1 MKFMEI
7 RKLTEDKKQGRISF
21 LLKGSNPAFANTLRR
36 LIMDEV
42 PTMAID
48 TVQFRQ
54 NSSALYDE
62 MIAHRLGL
70 IPLATDLSSYTLK
83 DACSCKGAGCAQC
96 QLTFMLN
103 AKGPMTV
110 YAKDIQSKDPKVKP
124 VYPDMILVKLLKGQE
139 IELEATAVLGKGKDH
154 VKWSPGHV
162 WYKYKPVIDI
172 KRNPENAEEVS
183 RRCPVDVYTVKNGKL
198 SINKDNYLA
207 CTLCG
212 ECAELG
218 GIALDESDEDFVFFV
233 ESFGQ
238 LSCTQM
244 VQTAISLFEAE
255 LDALQK
261 VITQ

>member
-1 MKFMEI
+1 MEI
-7 RKLTEDKKQGRISF
+7 RKLTEDKKQGRIAF
-21 LLKGSNPAFANTLRR
+21 LLKGSDPAFANTVRR

-48 TVQFRQ
+48 SVQFRQ

-70 IPLATDLSSYTLK
+70 IPLTTDLSSYTLK
-83 DACSCKGAGCAQC
+83 DACSCNGEGCAKC
-96 QLTFMLN
+96 QLTLTLKV
-103 AKGPMTV
+103 KGPATV
-110 YAKDIQSKDPKVKP
+110 YAKDLQSKDPKVKP
-124 VYPDMILVKLLKGQE
+124 VYPEMVLIKLLKGQE
-139 IELEATAVLGKGKDH
+139 IELEATAILGKGKEH

-172 KRNPENAEEVS
+172 KKNPENAEEIA
-183 RRCPVDVYTVKNGKL
+183 RRCPVDVYDVKNGKL

-218 GIALDESDEDFVFFV
+218 DIKLDESDEDFVFFV

-244 VQTAISLFEAE
+244 VQTAIGLFESE
-255 LDALQK
+255 LDSLQK
-261 VITQ
+261 TVTQ